1 MSADLPEAAPARS
14 SDDFSKDVYV
24 NRQILPRIAR
34 RTDTRIL
41 FLVLDGLGGVIGR
54 EPTALQRSRHPNL
67 DRLASESALG
77 RTVHVA
83 EGITPGSGP
92 GHFALFG
99 YDPLETEI
107 GRGVLEAMGL
117 GVEVRPGDVAVR
129 GNFCTLDA
137 AGRLADRRAGRIA
150 TEEAAPLV
158 RALQDAPAPA
168 PGVEVGVHQGLQ
180 HRFALVLR
188 GAGLGDAVADTDP
201 QQTGVEPLPARA
213 TDPSGRRTAEVAN
226 AWVARARAAL
236 RSRTTANGV
245 LLRGF
250 STRPALPT
258 LCERASLR
266 PIAIAAYPAYRGVAR
281 ILGMDIAPGVGP
293 KSTVAEEVDALE
305 RAWGPDHDF
314 YFLHVKGTDS
324 AGEDGD
330 EERKARVIEAVDAEV
345 PRLRA
350 LAPDVIVVT
359 GDHSTPGPLA
369 AHSWHPTPFLLHGP
383 WCEPDGMP
391 TFDEVHCQRGRFG
404 GAYPAVRLLRQALA
418 NAGKLEK
425 FGA

>member
-1 MSADLPEAAPARS
+1 MFVTPTDPAGDAGPAPDATLDRH
-14 SDDFSKDVYV
+14 V
-24 NRQILPRIAR
+24 NRDVLPRIAR
-34 RTDTRIL
+34 RTDSRIL
-41 FLVLDGLGGVIGR
+41 FVVLDGLGGVLGR

-67 DRLASESALG
+67 DALARESALG

-107 GRGVLEAMGL
+107 GRGVLEAMGM
-117 GVEVRPGDVAVR
+117 GVDVRPGDVAVR

-137 AGRLADRRAGRIA
+137 QGRLTDRRAGRIG

-158 RALQDAPAPA
+158 RALQQAAARVGD
-168 PGVEVGVHQGLQ
+168 VEVGVHQGLQ

-188 GAGLGDAVADTDP
+188 GAGLDEAVADTDP
-201 QQTGVEPLPARA
+201 QRTGVEPLPARA
-213 TDPSGRRTAEVAN
+213 TAPSGARTAEAAN
-226 AWVARARAAL
+226 AWVLRARGVL
-236 RSRTTANGV
+236 RSRPAANGV

-258 LCERASLR
+258 LRERAQLR
-266 PIAIAAYPAYRGVAR
+266 PLAVAAYPAYRGVAR
-281 ILGMDIAPGVGP
+281 ILGMDLAEGVGP
-293 KSTVAEEVDALE
+293 KSTVADEVTALE

-330 EERKARVIEAVDAEV
+330 EARKAQVIEAVDAEV

-350 LAPDVIVVT
+350 LGPDVIVLT

-383 WCEPDGMP
+383 WCEPDGLP
-391 TFDEVHCQRGRFG
+391 FDEAHCQRGRFG

>member
-1 MSADLPEAAPARS
+1 MSADA
-14 SDDFSKDVYV
+14 FQDVYV
-24 NRQILPRIAR
+24 NRSILPRIAR
-34 RTDTRIL
+34 QTDSKIL
-41 FLVLDGLGGVIGR
+41 FLVMDGLGGVIGR

-67 DRLASESALG
+67 DRLASDSALG
-77 RTVHVA
+77 RIVHVA

-107 GRGVLEAMGL
+107 GRGVLEAMGM
-117 GVEVRPGDVAVR
+117 EIDVRPGDVAIR
-129 GNFCTLDA
+129 GNFCTLDTD
-137 AGRLADRRAGRIA
+137 GRLTDRRAGRIA

-158 RALQDAPAPA
+158 RALQEAAPRV
-168 PGVEVGVHQGLQ
+168 GDVEVGVHQGLQ
-180 HRFALVLR
+180 HRFAVVLR
-188 GAGLGDAVADTDP
+188 GHGLGEAVADTDP
-201 QQTGVEPLPARA
+201 QRTGVEPLAARA
-213 TDPSGRRTAEVAN
+213 TLASGAKTAEVAN
-226 AWVARARAAL
+226 AWVALARSAL
-236 RSRTTANGV
+236 RSRAAANGV

-250 STRPALPT
+250 STRPLLPT
-258 LCERASLR
+258 LRERARLR
-266 PIAIAAYPAYRGVAR
+266 PLAVAAYPAYRGVAR
-281 ILGMDIAPGVGP
+281 ILGMDVASGVGP
-293 KSTVAEEVDALE
+293 KSTVADEVRALE
-305 RAWGPDHDF
+305 RSWGPDHDF

-330 EERKARVIEAVDAEV
+330 EARKAKVIETVDAEI
-345 PRLRA
+345 PRLLA
-350 LAPDVIVVT
+350 LRPDVVVVT

-383 WCEPDGMP
+383 WCEPDGFP
-391 TFDEVHCQRGRFG
+391 SFDEVHCQRGRFG